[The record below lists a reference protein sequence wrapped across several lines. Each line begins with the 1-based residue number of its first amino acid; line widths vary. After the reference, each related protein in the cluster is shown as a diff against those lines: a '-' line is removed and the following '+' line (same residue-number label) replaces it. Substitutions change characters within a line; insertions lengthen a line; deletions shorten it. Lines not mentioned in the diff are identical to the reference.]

1 MPPSICKNA
10 GICKQITVLFLMC
23 EMQGYASKSQ
33 CPSWCAKCRDT
44 HNVFRLQTQ
53 CSPRCAKRS
62 EVLCSLS
69 IAVMFSLYENGSVV
83 YAITVFLH
91 ANRSFCKK
99 THCSSPIFN
108 MQGYIGH
115 SQWPLLCGI
124 PAFSIWK
131 SQFSPTAFP
140 PKSQCSPLYIYNH
153 KYAPPLE
160 GANPLSENHA
170 PVINALHSL
179 SNGFYWPP

>member
-1 MPPSICKNA
+1 MWKTQWSFVLPIHRSD
-10 GICKQITVLFLMC
+10 VLFIWKRECCLC
-23 EMQGYASKSQ
+23 HHRVFSMQIA
-33 CPSWCAKCRDT
+33 
-44 HNVFRLQTQ
+44 V
-53 CSPRCAKRS
+53 
-62 EVLCSLS
+62 SLS
-69 IAVMFSLYENGSVV
+69 
-83 YAITVFLH
+83 
-91 ANRSFCKK
+91 K

-131 SQFSPTAFP
+131 SQCSPTGFP

-153 KYAPPLE
+153 KDAPPLE

-179 SNGFYWPP
+179 SNGLLLASIISHRIIPWIWLFGVFRG

>member
-1 MPPSICKNA
+1 MQEFVPDSDLVESNDESLHSSRSHTWSPIAETNSYRSFPWNTQIIPPKCRVLPRWCTSFQMPPFICKNA
-10 GICKQITVLFLMC
+10 GICKKITVLFLMC

-83 YAITVFLH
+83 YAITVF
-91 ANRSFCKK
+91 FTC
-99 THCSSPIFN
+99 
-108 MQGYIGH
+108 
-115 SQWPLLCGI
+115 
-124 PAFSIWK
+124 K
-131 SQFSPTAFP
+131 SQF
-140 PKSQCSPLYIYNH
+140 L
-153 KYAPPLE
+153 
-160 GANPLSENHA
+160 
-170 PVINALHSL
+170 
-179 SNGFYWPP
+179 